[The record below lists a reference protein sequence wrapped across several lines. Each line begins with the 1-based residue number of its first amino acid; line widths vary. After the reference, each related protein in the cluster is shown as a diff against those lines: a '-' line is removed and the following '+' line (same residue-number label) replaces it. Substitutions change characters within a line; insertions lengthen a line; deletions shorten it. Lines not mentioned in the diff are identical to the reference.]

1 MIRQKKSEVT
11 YSKDGG
17 GELLEGGGG
26 DVELGLLDHH
36 AHLIVLIAR
45 LLALVLGARARAAPV
60 VEDGDLQEQSSTHT
74 KLVE

>member
-1 MIRQKKSEVT
+1 MPTKIKQKKSEAT

-26 DVELGLLDHH
+26 DVELGLLNHH

-45 LLALVLGARARAAPV
+45 LFALVLGARARAAPV
-60 VEDGDLQEQSSTHT
+60 VEDGDLQEQSSIHT
-74 KLVE
+74 